1 MQAGDCAMQIKANGV
16 RNSGV
21 LIDLTIQK
29 INNNQALFTIQ
40 LDDKMIGKNPI
51 TEKSNT
57 LAKINGLALLNSGG
71 KSVNLNTGNMAG
83 LTITLS

>member
-21 LIDLTIQK
+21 LIDLTKIQK

-40 LDDKMIGKNPI
+40 LDDKMI
-51 TEKSNT
+51 
-57 LAKINGLALLNSGG
+57 
-71 KSVNLNTGNMAG
+71 
-83 LTITLS
+83 

>member
-1 MQAGDCAMQIKANGV
+1 MQIKANGV

-21 LIDLTIQK
+21 LIDLTKIQK

-40 LDDKMIGKNPI
+40 LDDKMIGNNPI

-57 LAKINGLALLNSGG
+57 LAKINGLALFNSGG